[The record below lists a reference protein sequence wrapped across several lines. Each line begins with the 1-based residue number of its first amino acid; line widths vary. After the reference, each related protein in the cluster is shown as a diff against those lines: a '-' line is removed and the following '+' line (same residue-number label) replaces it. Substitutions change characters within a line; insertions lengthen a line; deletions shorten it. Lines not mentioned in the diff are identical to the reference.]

1 MVFLNREEKYFEGGK
16 RDIFIYN
23 KSILKVKKQIRNFF
37 IQMR

>member
-23 KSILKVKKQIRNFF
+23 KSILKVKSKFEIFLSK
-37 IQMR
+37 